1 LRITHLGVFV
11 QALIKSYRQE
21 LFLESR
27 KEKLLAQFAAF
38 LEQGTQGAGPEE
50 DGSPDPE
57 RQEPDLYTLFVE
69 MAALKAEVKK
79 DARQHKESVGYFHS
93 LLETLQANNQQLTQ
107 ELAHHQKSRQEA
119 VLQAQQDLLE
129 EMIDLQDRLQAT
141 MDNIHA
147 FKPPFW
153 ERRASRVFRSGLA
166 EGLEITMRRMEQMLG
181 SHGVTPLQA
190 VGRPFDPHTMRVV
203 EVRKEEGQADGIV
216 LEEIRRGYLRQGKLF
231 RLAEVV
237 ANRHGG
243 EGVGL
248 QAE

>member
-1 LRITHLGVFV
+1 M
-11 QALIKSYRQE
+11 
-21 LFLESR
+21 ESR

-38 LEQGTQGAGPEE
+38 LEQGTQGSGPEG
-50 DGSPDPE
+50 DGCPDPE

-79 DARQHKESVGYFHS
+79 DARQHKEAMGYFHG

-119 VLQAQQDLLE
+119 VLQAVLQAQQDLLE
-129 EMIDLQDRLQAT
+129 EMIDLRDRLQST

-166 EGLEITMRRMEQMLG
+166 EGLEITLRRMEQMLG

-190 VGRPFDPHTMRVV
+190 VGRPLDPRTMRVV
-203 EVRKEEGQADGIV
+203 EVRQEEGQADGIV

-237 ANRHGG
+237 ANRHG
-243 EGVGL
+243 
-248 QAE
+248 